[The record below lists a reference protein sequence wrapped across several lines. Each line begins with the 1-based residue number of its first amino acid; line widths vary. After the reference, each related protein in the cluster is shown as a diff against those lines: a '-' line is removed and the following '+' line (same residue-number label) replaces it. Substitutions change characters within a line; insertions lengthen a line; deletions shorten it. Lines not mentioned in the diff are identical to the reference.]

1 MLPFVALAG
10 AIVMTLPQAL
20 AFTLAPARERGRGRR
35 AARLLARRRRRAR
48 ADRRRRCAIELFH
61 GSLSAT
67 DGYAAMWPVVG
78 IPVLLTLPLLRA
90 LERKGEPALGP
101 TA

>member
-1 MLPFVALAG
+1 MHHDVYRLDEKSRPALVAHL
-10 AIVMTLPQAL
+10 
-20 AFTLAPARERGRGRR
+20 
-35 AARLLARRRRRAR
+35 
-48 ADRRRRCAIELFH
+48 
-61 GSLSAT
+61 GSLPAT